1 MRPASRNATAPAAH
15 SPLTVARR
23 RLELGMNEAA
33 SAHLQQRGNSNLYLR
48 RRATLA
54 GSLRGAAAHMAVSLI
69 CAVIAGCGP
78 STGPEEAVRL
88 WVNDAQTAAENGD
101 RGALMAMIADS
112 YADARGNDKAD
123 IEQML
128 RIWFLR
134 NRSIVLASKIDNV
147 TILGGTAATVLL
159 TAGMA
164 GTGDGTFGISAD
176 AWRFELELAGD
187 GEDWRLIGARWGE
200 LGGELR

>member
-1 MRPASRNATAPAAH
+1 MR
-15 SPLTVARR
+15 
-23 RLELGMNEAA
+23 
-33 SAHLQQRGNSNLYLR
+33 
-48 RRATLA
+48 
-54 GSLRGAAAHMAVSLI
+54 
-69 CAVIAGCGP
+69 
-78 STGPEEAVRL
+78 
-88 WVNDAQTAAENGD
+88 D
-101 RGALMAMIADS
+101 RGALMVLIAES

-128 RIWFLR
+128 RTWFLR

-147 TILGGTAATVLL
+147 TIMGGTAATVLL

-164 GTGDGTFGISAD
+164 GTSDGTFGISAD
-176 AWRFELELAGD
+176 AWRLELELARD